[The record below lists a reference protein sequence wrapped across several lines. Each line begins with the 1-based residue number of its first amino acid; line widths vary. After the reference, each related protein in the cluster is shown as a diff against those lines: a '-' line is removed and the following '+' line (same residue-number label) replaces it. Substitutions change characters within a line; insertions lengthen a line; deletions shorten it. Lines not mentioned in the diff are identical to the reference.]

1 MILAKKYIF
10 KCIVLVKINL
20 ERTTLQNFMLM
31 STTGI
36 MIVNCTVIEFVEM
49 IKFIM
54 FYS

>member
-1 MILAKKYIF
+1 MY
-10 KCIVLVKINL
+10 CISANAFRVDNVTEFRI
-20 ERTTLQNFMLM
+20 M

-36 MIVNCTVIEFVEM
+36 MIVNCTVIEFIEM